1 MIEVT
6 GLTKKYKNF
15 TAVNNISFTV
25 DKGEIFG
32 FLGPNGAGKTTTI
45 KILTGLLSPTEGKA
59 LVCGQDVVKEKRDLK
74 TNIGVVFE
82 YQNLYTRLTGRYN
95 LEVFRK
101 LYKVPSC
108 RVDELLKIV
117 GLYERAGDPV
127 KDYSRGMQQR
137 LLIARALLHQ
147 PRVLFLDEPTSGL
160 DPHSAKELRNLIKK
174 LSSEGITVFL
184 TTHYLE
190 EAELLCNRVAI
201 IDKGEIVA
209 LDKTRELKCRYS
221 SRDLRVR
228 IKENGLCEVLTL
240 SLESDETIKKIK
252 ELMEKRKVLSIHSV
266 EPTLEEVFLKITERG
281 RL

>member
-1 MIEVT
+1 
-6 GLTKKYKNF
+6 
-15 TAVNNISFTV
+15 
-25 DKGEIFG
+25 
-32 FLGPNGAGKTTTI
+32 
-45 KILTGLLSPTEGKA
+45 
-59 LVCGQDVVKEKRDLK
+59 
-74 TNIGVVFE
+74 
-82 YQNLYTRLTGRYN
+82 
-95 LEVFRK
+95 
-101 LYKVPSC
+101 
-108 RVDELLKIV
+108 LKIV

-137 LLIARALLHQ
+137 LLIARSLLHH

-160 DPHSAKELRNLIKK
+160 DPHSAKEIRNLIKK

-201 IDKGEIVA
+201 IDKGEIIA

-221 SRDLRVR
+221 SGELRVR
-228 IKENGLCEVLTL
+228 IKENGLCEILTL
-240 SLESDETIKKIK
+240 SMESDETIKIVK

>member
-25 DKGEIFG
+25 DRGEIFG

-74 TNIGVVFE
+74 KNIGVVFE

-101 LYKVPSC
+101 LYKVPSR

-137 LLIARALLHQ
+137 LLIARSLLHH

-160 DPHSAKELRNLIKK
+160 DPHSAKEIRNLIKK

-201 IDKGEIVA
+201 IDKGEIIA

-221 SRDLRVR
+221 SGELRVR
-228 IKENGLCEVLTL
+228 IKENGLCEILTL
-240 SLESDETIKKIK
+240 SMESDETIKIVK

>member
-59 LVCGQDVVKEKRDLK
+59 LVCGQDIVKEKRDLK

-201 IDKGEIVA
+201 IDKGEIIA
-209 LDKTRELKCRYS
+209 LDKTRELNCSYS
-221 SRDLRVR
+221 SRDLSVR
-228 IKENGLCEVLTL
+228 IKENGL
-240 SLESDETIKKIK
+240 
-252 ELMEKRKVLSIHSV
+252 
-266 EPTLEEVFLKITERG
+266 
-281 RL
+281 